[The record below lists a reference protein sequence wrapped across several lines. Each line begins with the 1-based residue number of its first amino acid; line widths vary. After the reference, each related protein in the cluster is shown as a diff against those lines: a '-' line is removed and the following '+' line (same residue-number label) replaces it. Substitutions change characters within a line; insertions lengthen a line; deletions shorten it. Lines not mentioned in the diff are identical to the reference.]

1 MKLHLALPG
10 DGPLFTAYGPGYV
23 DIGGNRHHGNTA
35 LAGARL
41 VDGWT
46 ANSFETLD
54 EADFSFIA
62 DSGVEI
68 ALLGTG
74 NRLRFPP
81 PALMRPL
88 AERQIGLDV
97 MDTQAACRTY
107 NILVVEGRKVGAFL
121 LLPEQ
126 TA

>member
-1 MKLHLALPG
+1 MARHSAKAFG
-10 DGPLFTAYGPGYV
+10 ESSDGSHVVCTLS
-23 DIGGNRHHGNTA
+23 
-35 LAGARL
+35 L

-46 ANSFETLD
+46 ANSFDTLN
-54 EADFSFIA
+54 EADFAFIA

-74 NRLRFPP
+74 DSLRFPP
-81 PALMRPL
+81 QALMRPL

-107 NILVVEGRKVGAFL
+107 NILIVEGRKVGAFL
-121 LLPEQ
+121 LLPGKP
-126 TA
+126 A